1 MSSAEQLQTLRGV
14 LMVLAGSL
22 EVDDPAVGLVAS
34 IPVVGGRFVHPV
46 NREPITQ
53 IRVYGAG
60 SDKVK
65 VVEPRFMRSLPLVSV
80 SGLLDAS
87 QFCGRLAQLL
97 GEKLGRLGQVRDRL
111 TPMGIKMDLEQDVLR
126 LRGQVNIE
134 GLDVELYAG
143 RIDQLGVLALGSQR
157 LAGLVEPGERLLP
170 LSGNSATD
178 LAALGQLIKRLDDRV
193 QQITLAD
200 MEASL
205 GLLDEVD
212 APPLRLD
219 PSPLVPQTKASPEQ
233 KPATPPQPLPAEG
246 AVPIVSGEAVSAF
259 AALPMPEPSP
269 SPVIEEVPMAA
280 PGPGFAKG
288 GSDVM
293 ELTELVEAVVEDTK
307 PASVS
312 ASAGWGSMEEMQ
324 GQVMASIPTQAPA
337 PMPAVDVPV
346 AVPTSVNLGSDEVF
360 EAGPPRAL
368 GLPSKEA
375 SSAAQ
380 LAPPVQAP
388 DSVPPAPESD
398 SSPSPADLP
407 GIRVDYLFEM
417 TGGDTEITAHE
428 GRLRLKIP
436 FKVVQGKY
444 LFYLEQRGPKQ
455 FKGFLVSPKG
465 TRTPV
470 DVDFAAVFDIK
481 EVFDKVM
488 L

>member
-1 MSSAEQLQTLRGV
+1 MSSVEQLQALRGM
-14 LMVLAGSL
+14 LMALAGRL
-22 EVDDPAVGLVAS
+22 EMDDPAVGLLAS
-34 IPVVGGRFVHPV
+34 IPVAGGSFVHPV
-46 NREPITQ
+46 SREPIAQ

-65 VVEPRFMRSLPLVSV
+65 VIEPRFMRSLPLVSIA
-80 SGLLDAS
+80 GLLDAS
-87 QFCGRLAQLL
+87 QFCGRLAQVL
-97 GEKLGRLGQVRDRL
+97 GEKLGQLGQVRDRL
-111 TPMGIKMDLEQDVLR
+111 TPMGIKMDLEQDILR
-126 LRGQVNIE
+126 LRGQVHIE
-134 GLDVELYAG
+134 GLDVDLYAS
-143 RIDQLGVLALGSQR
+143 RLDQLCVLALGSQR
-157 LAGLVEPGERLLP
+157 LAGLIEADERVLP
-170 LSGNSATD
+170 LSGDSAMD
-178 LAALGQLIKRLDDRV
+178 LAGLGQLIKRLDDRV

-205 GLLDEVD
+205 GLLDEVK
-212 APPLRLD
+212 APQPKLN
-219 PSPLVPQTKASPEQ
+219 PSPLVPQVKEASAPPPAPEPPPPEQ
-233 KPATPPQPLPAEG
+233 E
-246 AVPIVSGEAVSAF
+246 VSVVHGEAISAF
-259 AALPMPEPSP
+259 AAPPTPEPNP
-269 SPVIEEVPMAA
+269 LAA
-280 PGPGFAKG
+280 PSPGFAQG

-293 ELTELVEAVVEDTK
+293 ELTELVEEVEKSPVASQPTTE
-307 PASVS
+307 PAP
-312 ASAGWGSMEEMQ
+312 AFTPAPAGWGSMEEMR
-324 GQVMASIPTQAPA
+324 GQATASPTPA

-346 AVPTSVNLGSDEVF
+346 EAPTSVNLGSDEVF

-368 GLPSKEA
+368 GQPSKEA

-380 LAPPVQAP
+380 LAPPAQSP

-398 SSPSPADLP
+398 SSPPPADLP
-407 GIRVDYLFEM
+407 GLRVDYLFEM

-436 FKVVQGKY
+436 FKVVQGEY

>member
-1 MSSAEQLQTLRGV
+1 MSSAEQLQALRGM
-14 LMVLAGSL
+14 LMALAGSL
-22 EVDDPAVGLVAS
+22 ELDDPAVGLVAR
-34 IPVVGGRFVHPV
+34 IPVVGGSFLHPV
-46 NREPITQ
+46 SRESIAQ

-65 VVEPRFMRSLPLVSV
+65 VIEPRFMRSLPLVSI

-111 TPMGIKMDLEQDVLR
+111 TLMGIKMDLEQDVLR

-134 GLDVELYAG
+134 GLEVELYAG
-143 RIDQLGVLALGSQR
+143 RLDQLCVLALGSQR
-157 LAGLVEPGERLLP
+157 LAGLIGTGERLLP

-178 LAALGQLIKRLDDRV
+178 LAALGQLIKRLDEQV

-219 PSPLVPQTKASPEQ
+219 PSPLVPQTKASPEP

-246 AVPIVSGEAVSAF
+246 VPPVVHGEAISAF
-259 AALPMPEPSP
+259 AAPPMPES
-269 SPVIEEVPMAA
+269 S
-280 PGPGFAKG
+280 PGFAKG

-293 ELTELVEAVVEDTK
+293 ELTELVEEVVEPPVASQPAPEPK
-307 PASVS
+307 PAAVS
-312 ASAGWGSMEEMQ
+312 ASAGWGSMEEMR
-324 GQVMASIPTQAPA
+324 GQNTTAPIPTPA

-346 AVPTSVNLGSDEVF
+346 EVPASVNLGSDEVF

-368 GLPSKEA
+368 GQPPKEA
-375 SSAAQ
+375 LSAAQ
-380 LAPPVQAP
+380 LAPPAQAP
-388 DSVPPAPESD
+388 DSVPPEPESD
-398 SSPSPADLP
+398 SSPSADLS
-407 GIRVDYLFEM
+407 GLRIDYLFEM

-436 FKVVQGKY
+436 FKVVQGEY

-470 DVDFAAVFDIK
+470 DVDFTAVFDIK